1 MRDQASGSLDA
12 YLYVI
17 NNRKDDVVKTLTVI
31 TTLFLPISLVACLFE
46 LNFFGPVSSLA
57 RWTSAAAFAVSLCVI
72 VPTLLAV
79 DLWIQRWDGCERER
93 DDGGAPRLGHRHQRM
108 VRG

>member
-31 TTLFLPISLVACLFE
+31 TTLFLPISLVACLF
-46 LNFFGPVSSLA
+46 
-57 RWTSAAAFAVSLCVI
+57 
-72 VPTLLAV
+72 
-79 DLWIQRWDGCERER
+79 
-93 DDGGAPRLGHRHQRM
+93 
-108 VRG
+108 